1 MSEIEAKIVA
11 QGDKIRDLK
20 VAKAGK
26 DAIQPEVA
34 VLLALKAEYKAATG
48 QDWKPPAVGKP
59 PAEAKTPSKAT
70 SPPKEVV
77 PLTGEAAELDGKIV
91 SAGDL
96 VRKLKTEKADKAEVD
111 TAVKS
116 LLALKG
122 EFKALTGKDW
132 KPAGG
137 APSEPKKEKEKGKEN
152 KKPKSESTEDGE
164 KSETQK
170 KREAKKAEKASKKAA
185 HKSEETDKGAAA
197 DEGKDEGPD
206 VSQGKYGVQE
216 MNQSKTKPDTVLLPV
231 KDLGIKMKEKT
242 VTIRGRLHTS
252 RAKGKQCF
260 FVIRQQS
267 DTVQCLAFV
276 SETVSRQMVKF
287 IAHISK
293 ESIVDVE
300 AVVKKVNEKIES
312 CSQQDVELYVNQVW
326 VVSASD
332 PQLPLQ
338 IEDAARKVTDE
349 DEGNFAR
356 VNQDT
361 RLDNRV
367 LDLRTPTNQAIFRL
381 EAGVCKLFRNT
392 LTEWGFVEIHTP
404 KIISAA
410 SEGGANVFKV
420 SYFKGSAF
428 LAQSP
433 QLYKQMAIAGDFD
446 KVFTVGGVFR
456 AEDSNTHR
464 HLTEF
469 VGLDLEMAFKFH
481 YHEVVETIGN
491 LFTSIFRGLR
501 DNFQEEIKVV
511 SAQFPHEPF
520 RFLDPPLRLE
530 FPEGVEMLREAGV
543 EMGDEDDLSTPNEK
557 LLGRLV
563 KAKYDTDFFILDKYP
578 LAVRP
583 FYTMPDPSNNK
594 YSNSYDMFM
603 RGEEILSGAQRIHNA
618 EFLSERAKL
627 HGVALDTIA
636 SYIDSFR
643 YGCPPHAGGGIGMER
658 VCMLYL
664 GLDNI
669 RKTSMFP
676 RDPKRLTP

>member
-1 MSEIEAKIVA
+1 MGSE
-11 QGDKIRDLK
+11 
-20 VAKAGK
+20 
-26 DAIQPEVA
+26 
-34 VLLALKAEYKAATG
+34 
-48 QDWKPPAVGKP
+48 
-59 PAEAKTPSKAT
+59 
-70 SPPKEVV
+70 
-77 PLTGEAAELDGKIV
+77 EAA
-91 SAGDL
+91 A
-96 VRKLKTEKADKAEVD
+96 
-111 TAVKS
+111 
-116 LLALKG
+116 
-122 EFKALTGKDW
+122 
-132 KPAGG
+132 AGG
-137 APSEPKKEKEKGKEN
+137 
-152 KKPKSESTEDGE
+152 GE
-164 KSETQK
+164 
-170 KREAKKAEKASKKAA
+170 
-185 HKSEETDKGAAA
+185 

-206 VSQGKYGVQE
+206 VSEGKYGVQE
-216 MNQSKTKPDTVLLPV
+216 MNMSKERLTTVVTHV
-231 KDLGIKMKEKT
+231 KELGLKLKGKT
-242 VTIRGRLHTS
+242 VTVRGRLHTS

-260 FVIRQQS
+260 IVLRQQAAS
-267 DTVQCLAFV
+267 VQCLIYV
-276 SETVSRQMVKF
+276 SENVSKQMVKF
-287 IAHISK
+287 AAHISK
-293 ESIVDVE
+293 ESIIDVE
-300 AVVKKVNEKIES
+300 AVVTKVEEKIES
-312 CSQQDVELYVNQVW
+312 CSQQDVELHVKQVW

-338 IEDAARKVTDE
+338 IEDAARKLTEE

-381 EAGVCKLFRNT
+381 EAGVGMLFRDY
-392 LTEWGFVEIHTP
+392 LTKKGFCEIHTP

-420 SYFKGSAF
+420 SYFKGSAY

-433 QLYKQMAIAGDFD
+433 QLYKQMAIAADFD
-446 KVFTVGGVFR
+446 RVFTVGGVFR

-481 YHEVVETIGN
+481 YHEALDTIGN

-501 DNFQEEIKVV
+501 DRYQNEISTVNV
-511 SAQFPHEPF
+511 QFPHEPF
-520 RFLDPPLRLE
+520 KFLDPPLRLE
-530 FPEGVEMLREAGV
+530 FPEAVQMLREAGV
-543 EMGDEDDLSTPNEK
+543 EMGDEDDLSTPAEK

-563 KAKYDTDFFILDKYP
+563 KAKYDTDFFILDKFP

-583 FYTMPDPSNNK
+583 FYTMPDPSNPK

-603 RGEEILSGAQRIHNA
+603 RGEEILSGAQRIHDPN
-618 EFLSERAKL
+618 FLTERAKL
-627 HGVALDTIA
+627 HQIDLSTIA
-636 SYIDSFR
+636 AYIDSFR

>member
-1 MSEIEAKIVA
+1 MGATGKDWKPPADPKAAPRRAASPP
-11 QGDKIRDLK
+11 
-20 VAKAGK
+20 AKAAAAPTELSGPAAQLDAAIK
-26 DAIQPEVA
+26 DQGEA
-34 VLLALKAEYKAATG
+34 VRKLKAEKADKASVDDAVKKLLALKAEFKAA
-48 QDWKPPAVGKP
+48 
-59 PAEAKTPSKAT
+59 
-70 SPPKEVV
+70 
-77 PLTGEAAELDGKIV
+77 
-91 SAGDL
+91 AG
-96 VRKLKTEKADKAEVD
+96 
-111 TAVKS
+111 
-116 LLALKG
+116 
-122 EFKALTGKDW
+122 FDW
-132 KPAGG
+132 KPA
-137 APSEPKKEKEKGKEN
+137 EQKKEGKGKEN
-152 KKPKSESTEDGE
+152 KKPEAAAPSDGE

-170 KREAKKAEKASKKAA
+170 KREAKKAEKANKKAA
-185 HKSEETDKGAAA
+185 HKSAEA
-197 DEGKDEGPD
+197 DSKAEVADDGPD
-206 VSQGKYGVQE
+206 ISSGKYGVQE
-216 MNQSKTKPDTVLLPV
+216 MNQSKEKPNTVLTPV
-231 KDLGIKMKEKT
+231 KDLGMKMNEKT

-260 FVIRQQS
+260 FVIRQQQV
-267 DTVQCLAFV
+267 TVQCLAFV
-276 SETVSRQMVKF
+276 NESISKQMVKF

-300 AVVKKVNEKIES
+300 AEIVKVADKIES
-312 CSQQDVELYVNQVW
+312 CTQQQIELHVRQVW
-326 VVSASD
+326 VVSSSD

-338 IEDAARKVTDE
+338 IEDTARKISEE

-367 LDLRTPTNQAIFRL
+367 LDLRTPANQAIFRL
-381 EAGVCKLFRNT
+381 EAGVCQLFRDH
-392 LTEWGFVEIHTP
+392 LTKAGFVEIHTP

-410 SEGGANVFKV
+410 SEGGANDFKV

-433 QLYKQMAIAGDFD
+433 QLYKQMAIAADFD
-446 KVFTVGGVFR
+446 KVYTVGGEFR

-469 VGLDLEMAFKFH
+469 VGLDLEMAFKYH
-481 YHEVVETIGN
+481 YHEVVDTIGD
-491 LFTSIFRGLR
+491 LFTQMFRGLR
-501 DNFQEEIKVV
+501 DKYSQEIATV
-511 SAQFPHEPF
+511 SQQFPCEPF
-520 RFLDPPLRLE
+520 KFLDPPLRLE
-530 FPEGVEMLREAGV
+530 FPEAVEMLREAGV
-543 EMGDEDDLSTPNEK
+543 EMGDEDDLSTPAEK

-563 KAKYDTDFFILDKYP
+563 RAKYDTDYFILDKFP

-583 FYTMPDPSNNK
+583 FYTMPCPVDGK

-603 RGEEILSGAQRIHNA
+603 RGEEILSGAQRIHNT
-618 EFLSERAKL
+618 EFLIERAKH
-627 HGVALDTIA
+627 HGIELNTIS

-658 VCMLYL
+658 VTMLYL